1 MFKYFFKQRTPIRL
15 GRWEHR
21 LNDTQINLKNILS
34 NHDHCGDKIC
44 QYPVNI
50 KNKDK
55 EKEKDKIKNKKTRR
69 HFSSSNKKDETDSC
83 CILLGFHGFCENC
96 KLLNNKL

>member
-21 LNDTQINLKNILS
+21 LNDNQIKLKNILS

-44 QYPVNI
+44 RYPVNI
-50 KNKDK
+50 KP
-55 EKEKDKIKNKKTRR
+55 KDKIKNNKNARNY
-69 HFSSSNKKDETDSC
+69 SISNKEETDSC

>member
-1 MFKYFFKQRTPIRL
+1 MFKYFFKKRTPIRL

-21 LNDTQINLKNILS
+21 LNDNQIKIKNILS

-50 KNKDK
+50 NKNKT
-55 EKEKDKIKNKKTRR
+55 KNKNIRT
-69 HFSSSNKKDETDSC
+69 FSSSNKKDETDSC
-83 CILLGFHGFCENC
+83 CILLGFHGFCEDC

>member
-1 MFKYFFKQRTPIRL
+1 MFKYFFKKRTPIRL

-21 LNDTQINLKNILS
+21 LNDNQIKIKNILS

-44 QYPVNI
+44 QYPLNI
-50 KNKDK
+50 NKDK
-55 EKEKDKIKNKKTRR
+55 TKSNKNIRT
-69 HFSSSNKKDETDSC
+69 FSSSNKKDETDSC
-83 CILLGFHGFCENC
+83 CILLGFHGFCEDC